1 MKLLTES
8 KKQKQ
13 KKLIETLF
21 FPKIVCISC
30 NVSLYIFLKDSL
42 SAHILQGLFVW
53 ENCLCS
59 IMVLDFYVVIVK
71 FFPAKLKF
79 NSMSIINP
87 QQSY

>member
-13 KKLIETLF
+13 KKRIETLF

-79 NSMSIINP
+79 YSMSIINP